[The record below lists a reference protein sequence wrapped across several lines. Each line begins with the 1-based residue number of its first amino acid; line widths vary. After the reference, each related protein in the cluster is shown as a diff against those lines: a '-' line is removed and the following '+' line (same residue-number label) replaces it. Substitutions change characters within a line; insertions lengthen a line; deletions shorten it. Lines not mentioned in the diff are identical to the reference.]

1 MKIIDI
7 GCHIIFGYVQDSVES
22 YILIRGYT
30 NQLYKSIGKCSRW
43 FFFGGRSITW
53 VIMLLEKSK

>member
-22 YILIRGYT
+22 YFFMSFIHFRDYRGFKEIRFLL
-30 NQLYKSIGKCSRW
+30 NYKAHQVTQ
-43 FFFGGRSITW
+43 ITFPG
-53 VIMLLEKSK
+53 SK